1 MRLTPLD
8 IQNHRF
14 SHRLRGFDPAE
25 VEDFLR
31 MVGEDYESL
40 AQENETLRGAVRGL
54 ELRVAELAG
63 QEGRLRDTMVTAQA
77 LTEDLK
83 RTAIREAEMMIGEA
97 EVRAEKILD
106 EAHRKAAKIQEEIR
120 ELRLMRGRVAAA
132 MRATL
137 ETQSRILDGLLSE
150 GSEAVPTETA
160 PAWRQLPVPASTAAA
175 GAAAVSG
182 PAKTGDAA
190 SPASAPTTAAAQ
202 QPEPAGKPAP
212 GAEPPAVPGTSP
224 ATA

>member
-31 MVGEDYESL
+31 VVGEDYESL

-137 ETQSRILDGLLSE
+137 ETQSRILEGLLSE
-150 GSEAVPTETA
+150 EADAVPAEPA
-160 PAWRQLPVPASTAAA
+160 AAWRQLPVPASAAA
-175 GAAAVSG
+175 PSDRPAPGPAATSPAASPGGAAATVAAPQ
-182 PAKTGDAA
+182 PAPAAHA
-190 SPASAPTTAAAQ
+190 SPDADR
-202 QPEPAGKPAP
+202 
-212 GAEPPAVPGTSP
+212 PPLPGTSR